1 MYRYICKMFYKEK
14 LYSGHYWGAE
24 YSLARARRE
33 VVKMQ
38 RMHPAMTFRLTDG
51 KTGVIINT

>member
-1 MYRYICKMFYKEK
+1 MFYKEK